1 MKRLLDTVLAFVI
14 LCLLFPVIAM
24 LMAVIVSTSGR
35 PALFVQQRVGRF
47 QKIFSCYKLRTMENG
62 TRSLPSH
69 MVDKAAITDI
79 GRFLRKYKLDEL
91 PQLYNV
97 LRGEMSFVGPRPC
110 LPEQTALIEARHSSD
125 IYNLYPGITG
135 LAQINQIDMS
145 DPMKLAEWD
154 ALYLERQ
161 GLALDLK
168 ILLATL
174 MGRGLRSDAALRA
187 PGREIQE

>member
-1 MKRLLDTVLAFVI
+1 
-14 LCLLFPVIAM
+14 
-24 LMAVIVSTSGR
+24 
-35 PALFVQQRVGRF
+35 
-47 QKIFSCYKLRTMENG
+47 
-62 TRSLPSH
+62 
-69 MVDKAAITDI
+69 MVDKAAITDV

-145 DPMKLAEWD
+145 DPVKLAECD

-161 GLALDLK
+161 SLMLDLK

-174 MGRGLRSDAALRA
+174 MGKGLRSDAALKA
-187 PGREIQE
+187 PGRENQE